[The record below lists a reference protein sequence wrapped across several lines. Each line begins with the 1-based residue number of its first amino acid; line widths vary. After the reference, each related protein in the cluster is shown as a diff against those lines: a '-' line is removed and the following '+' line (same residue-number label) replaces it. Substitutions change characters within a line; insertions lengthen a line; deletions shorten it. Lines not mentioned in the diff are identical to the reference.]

1 MASLS
6 APPPNL
12 NNCTP
17 YAAADPVL
25 GHIIVFY
32 SSLSSSSSAP
42 SSPSASQGRIE
53 AHIFSCAGFQS
64 YPKFALSQT
73 SPLYAAVNHLPL
85 QKQTSELHRGL
96 AIAVLKYFSELS
108 KAVKETLLRSQGNGA
123 APGEAQA
130 VAFDEMHAGDLAAR
144 LKEVET
150 ESLATDLMCALAERF
165 AGAVDLDIVV
175 RSPENSHELDPNSVP
190 EDVGK
195 ILSSFGEP
203 TYLPFSKLKRAA
215 SRPASTII
223 RPKSLK
229 DTAEALERELEELR
243 HTEENYV
250 AKLRELLEDIAKP
263 LKQRRPSSRKGEGS
277 ALSPKEL
284 DTLFPPCLEII
295 IEVNA
300 RFLEGIRSGGI
311 EDVSKCC
318 LESFPSFKKPYEE
331 YMQASAE
338 FPQLLAKLTKQ
349 KDSSVSKR
357 IQQTGEQKLRSLI
370 IEPVQRLPR
379 YSLLIDNMLSLLPSD
394 HPSLG
399 PLNDARGIITEICSL
414 QSSET
419 TERTTTVKR
428 LQSFIAS
435 WPLHLQPTGRLITAI
450 DYLDIMPPYN
460 GNTSEASSSLL
471 LLFPDCV
478 VFLRRPSSK
487 SVLARGVMA
496 EVDRPG
502 GGVATNAG
510 SGTRRDG
517 GGHDLQ
523 FTGWIDIADVKL
535 AGSDVGTV
543 LWMTLA
549 SNLKDGWD
557 IRAGGTSVRKMRLLN
572 QYEGRAHKVEEEF
585 AKARLERR
593 MGRKTKGVIGLR
605 EAKCDGLTLWSCV
618 WGSLAGYSQVKQK
631 GSTVVYLDIGTTGS
645 TASRAQLLGDVG
657 KDGVDIVFSLEKTKQ
672 LRLECR
678 SWNEY
683 SSTDTVSYEELLPA
697 FTMRLSSLLRL
708 HSSPQHPPLTSALL
722 SANRKLLRSLGVPFE
737 GEGRFSK
744 LRPPS
749 PVKLINSILNTPGS
763 PNKQRVGLMERT
775 QSQML
780 PPKEQRPVSMFQR
793 GTTIIGLVGDDES
806 RDREIR
812 HRITMAIESP
822 LRKLEDT
829 FEALVNSMRMIG
841 SSGVDLGP
849 LYEIHKVD
857 HDEVDFL
864 LAQLVAD
871 PQSCR
876 LGKDIG
882 IDVVFVAFAKFLS
895 SHWKDEMGPVISE
908 AALAELRDKS
918 GTLYPGDFEDF
929 FRIFVLDWTPQN
941 KRAFRTIIVL
951 LKEMQEKVEAEDDKG
966 MLTKAFTELL
976 VGEEV
981 NALDY
986 MGLVDMLVGDMDTLF
1001 SGQYLAFMHIIFVKY
1016 LTEYFTEAPP
1026 PQLENGAVKRAKS
1039 VNVVPNPS
1047 SFRKR
1052 LGLSHSSS
1060 VREGSRLD
1068 MSRPHSVWRTLS
1080 KKDNKTRMERAKSI
1094 DYGRTGVIPP
1104 PLRPM
1109 SRDRPVV
1116 LGSGGGLNGMG
1127 GPNGPITP
1135 TQTTPRPM
1143 STILA
1148 SPIHLV
1154 PPGTPAENPRHKRR
1168 SSLGDLTNHPD
1179 YRQLHPAPT
1188 LTPPIKSNSELNL
1201 DVYPDG
1207 PKPLPPPPP
1216 LEPHGSISSPR
1227 ELPRLG
1233 SSHSSRSD
1241 ENSPPSTLSRRQT
1254 ARKSFGAAAA
1264 VPVPLRLKMQSTQK
1278 VYTAAKHIEHL

>member
-12 NNCTP
+12 SNCTP
-17 YAAADPVL
+17 YAATDPVL

-32 SSLSSSSSAP
+32 GSQSSSSPALSYP
-42 SSPSASQGRIE
+42 SSPSSQGRIE

-64 YPKFALSQT
+64 YPKLALSHS

-96 AIAVLKYFSELS
+96 AIAVLKYFSELP
-108 KAVKETLLRSQGNGA
+108 KVAKEALLRSQSNGA
-123 APGEAQA
+123 MSGEAQA

-175 RSPENSHELDPNSVP
+175 RSSDSSHEIDAESVP
-190 EDVGK
+190 EDVEK
-195 ILSSFGEP
+195 ILSGFGEL
-203 TYLPFSKLKRAA
+203 TYLPFSKQKRAA
-215 SRPASTII
+215 SRPASAIT

-229 DTAEALERELEELR
+229 DTAEALDRELEELR

-250 AKLRELLEDIAKP
+250 AKLRELLGDIAKP

-277 ALSPKEL
+277 ALSPKDL
-284 DTLFPPCLEII
+284 DTLFPPCLEVI
-295 IEVNA
+295 IEVNTQ
-300 RFLEGIRSGGI
+300 FLEGIRSGGI
-311 EDVSKCC
+311 GDVSKCC

-357 IQQTGEQKLRSLI
+357 IQQTGEQKLRSLV

-379 YSLLIDNMLSLLPSD
+379 YSLLIDNMLNLLPID

-419 TERTTTVKR
+419 TERTTSVKR

-450 DYLDIMPPYN
+450 DYLDVMPPYN
-460 GNTSEASSSLL
+460 DNTSEATSSIL

-478 VFLRRPSSK
+478 VFLRRPNSK

-502 GGVATNAG
+502 GGIAMMAG

-523 FTGWIDIADVKL
+523 FTGWIDIADAKL

-557 IRAGGTSVRKMRLLN
+557 IRASGTSLRKLRLLN
-572 QYEGRAHKVEEEF
+572 QYEGRAYKVEEEF

-593 MGRKTKGVIGLR
+593 MGRKMKGIIGLQ
-605 EAKCDGLTLWSCV
+605 EAKYEGLTLWSCV
-618 WGSLAGYSQVKQK
+618 WGSQVSYSQMKQK

-645 TASRAQLLGDVG
+645 TASRSQLVGDVG
-657 KDGVDIVFSLEKTKQ
+657 TDGVDIVFSLEESKTKQ

-708 HSSPQHPPLTSALL
+708 HTSPQHPPLTSALL
-722 SANRKLLRSLGVPFE
+722 SANRMLLRSLGVPFE

-780 PPKEQRPVSMFQR
+780 PPKEQRPVSMLQR
-793 GTTIIGLVGDDES
+793 GSTIMGLVGGDEPQ
-806 RDREIR
+806 DGEGR
-812 HRITMAIESP
+812 HRITMATESP

-829 FEALVNSMRMIG
+829 FEALVNTMRMIG
-841 SSGVDLGP
+841 SEGVDLGP
-849 LYEIHKVD
+849 LYEIYKVD
-857 HDEVDFL
+857 HDTVDFL
-864 LAQLVAD
+864 LGQLVAD
-871 PQSCR
+871 PRSCR
-876 LGKDIG
+876 LEKDIG

-895 SHWKDEMGPVISE
+895 SHWRDEMGPVISE

-986 MGLVDMLVGDMDTLF
+986 MGLVDMFVGDMDTLF
-1001 SGQYLAFMHIIFVKY
+1001 SGQCF
-1016 LTEYFTEAPP
+1016 
-1026 PQLENGAVKRAKS
+1026 
-1039 VNVVPNPS
+1039 
-1047 SFRKR
+1047 
-1052 LGLSHSSS
+1052 LSY
-1060 VREGSRLD
+1060 
-1068 MSRPHSVWRTLS
+1068 
-1080 KKDNKTRMERAKSI
+1080 A
-1094 DYGRTGVIPP
+1094 
-1104 PLRPM
+1104 
-1109 SRDRPVV
+1109 
-1116 LGSGGGLNGMG
+1116 
-1127 GPNGPITP
+1127 
-1135 TQTTPRPM
+1135 
-1143 STILA
+1143 
-1148 SPIHLV
+1148 
-1154 PPGTPAENPRHKRR
+1154 
-1168 SSLGDLTNHPD
+1168 
-1179 YRQLHPAPT
+1179 
-1188 LTPPIKSNSELNL
+1188 
-1201 DVYPDG
+1201 
-1207 PKPLPPPPP
+1207 
-1216 LEPHGSISSPR
+1216 
-1227 ELPRLG
+1227 
-1233 SSHSSRSD
+1233 
-1241 ENSPPSTLSRRQT
+1241 
-1254 ARKSFGAAAA
+1254 
-1264 VPVPLRLKMQSTQK
+1264 
-1278 VYTAAKHIEHL
+1278 